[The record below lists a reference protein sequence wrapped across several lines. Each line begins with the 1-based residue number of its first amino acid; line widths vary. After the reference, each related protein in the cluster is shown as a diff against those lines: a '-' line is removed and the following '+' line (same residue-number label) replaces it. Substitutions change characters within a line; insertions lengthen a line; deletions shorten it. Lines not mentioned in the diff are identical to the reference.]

1 MVVRVRVKWLDQ
13 PEKHDY
19 RAAEEYLRLLM
30 VPSEAKELAGLFR
43 DAQTAARF
51 RAMDIVRASCLP
63 ILPPSNRHVRGDI
76 EKIKAGKR
84 LSPILLVRPL
94 SAGSPLVIA
103 DGYER
108 LCAVYHRGEDVPIP
122 CRIIGAPGVW
132 RVTR

>member
-1 MVVRVRVKWLDQ
+1 MVRVKVKWLDQ
-13 PEKHDY
+13 PERHDY

-30 VPSEAKELAGLFR
+30 VPSEAKELAGLLR
-43 DAQTAARF
+43 DVDTAARF
-51 RAMDIVRASCLP
+51 KAKDIIRASGLP

-94 SAGSPLVIA
+94 ALGSPLVIA
-103 DGYER
+103 DGYHR
-108 LCAVYHRGEDVPIP
+108 VCAVFHRGEDVAIP

-132 RVTR
+132 RVSR